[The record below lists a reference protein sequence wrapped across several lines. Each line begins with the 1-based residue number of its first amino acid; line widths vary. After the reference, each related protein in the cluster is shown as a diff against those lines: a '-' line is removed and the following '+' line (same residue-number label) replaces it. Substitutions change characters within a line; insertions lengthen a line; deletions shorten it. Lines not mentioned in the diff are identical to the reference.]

1 MTTTAYCLVAVS
13 TLVLFLLGCLVIE
26 RRERDRD
33 ADRTRSEIRQSVDY
47 WEAEVDS
54 WLAQLAEIRNLVTL
68 PDGGD
73 RPSTSP
79 AATSVVAAHG
89 EETGSTP
96 ATARPFRRRGMPA
109 PA

>member
-26 RRERDRD
+26 RRERDD
-33 ADRTRSEIRQSVDY
+33 ADRTRFEIRQSVDY

-73 RPSTSP
+73 PPSTSP
-79 AATSVVAAHG
+79 AATGVVAAHAEG
-89 EETGSTP
+89 VDPVSS
-96 ATARPFRRRGMPA
+96 ATARPVRRRGMPA